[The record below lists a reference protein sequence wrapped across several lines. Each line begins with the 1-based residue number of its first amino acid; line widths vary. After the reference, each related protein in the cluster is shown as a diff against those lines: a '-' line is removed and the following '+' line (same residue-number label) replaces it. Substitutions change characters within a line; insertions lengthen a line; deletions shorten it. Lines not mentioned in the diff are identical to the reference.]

1 MGSRARTH
9 VRRAVK
15 VVVGNQRGVLAK
27 VAAAISE
34 QRSNIG
40 NVSMEEEDGSPY
52 TILYFT
58 LQVENRMHLARVMRG
73 LRGLEDVVR
82 IFRVKGKKD
91 ARAIINFQ

>member
-1 MGSRARTH
+1 
-9 VRRAVK
+9 
-15 VVVGNQRGVLAK
+15 VVVSNQRGVLAK

-73 LRGLEDVVR
+73 LRSLEDVIR
-82 IFRVKGKKD
+82 IVRVKGKKD
-91 ARAIINFQ
+91 GRVLSTLQ